1 MDSELPQSLMEAM
14 ATEPLWLQAWVGVL
28 MAVNLAALLFVARRE
43 AGGWKVRWEPVAI
56 LVSFFGAAFAMNA
69 LYAAVGYVRLLGL
82 AHLVFWGPVWGWIL
96 WHRSQYSTRNA
107 FGIYLHVYLVIAGI
121 SLVIDALDVV
131 RYVVGDGELLGRW
144 SGGA

>member
-1 MDSELPQSLMEAM
+1 MESELPQSLMEAM
-14 ATEPLWLQAWVGVL
+14 GTEPLWLQAWVGVL
-28 MAVNLAALLFVARRE
+28 MAVNLAAVLFVAGR
-43 AGGWKVRWEPVAI
+43 GQDGWKVRWEPVAI
-56 LVSFFGAAFAMNA
+56 LVSFFGAALAMDA

-96 WHRSQYSTRNA
+96 WHRTQSPPRNA

-131 RYVVGDGELLGRW
+131 RYLLGDGELLGPG
-144 SGGA
+144 SGG

>member
-14 ATEPLWLQAWVGVL
+14 GTEPLWLQAWVGVL

-56 LVSFFGAAFAMNA
+56 LVSFFAAAMMMDA

-107 FGIYLHVYLVIAGI
+107 FGVYLHAYLVIAGI
-121 SLVIDALDVV
+121 SLAIDALDVV
-131 RYVVGDGELLGRW
+131 RYLLGDGDLLGRW
-144 SGGA
+144 SGA